1 MILAAAVLALTA
13 TAAGADP
20 ARQLRKYESRHFT
33 MQFEGRE
40 DPALVWALLERLES
54 AYRDVGR
61 RLGTFPGRR
70 VPVMLY
76 TEGEFP
82 ARASV
87 PHWAQG
93 LFDGQIRLAVSWA
106 ALRDERLDKTLR
118 HEYTHALVHART
130 RGNVPTWLSE
140 GLAVANEGR
149 GTERARRLGWA
160 ADRLIPLDELHG
172 SFMALPPAQIPLAY
186 AESEAAVRYLLA
198 RHGETAV
205 RALLARLGKAE
216 DFAAAIRD
224 VTGGTYADFQSAWKR
239 SIVGAGGAFSGPAPA
254 ESDPRRIDG

>member
-1 MILAAAVLALTA
+1 MATRRLLILPAVMLALTA
-13 TAAGADP
+13 TVAGADP
-20 ARQLRKYESRHFT
+20 ALQFRNYESRHFT
-33 MQFEGRE
+33 MRFEGRE

-61 RLGTFPGRR
+61 QLGAFPGSR

-76 TEGEFP
+76 TDGEFP
-82 ARASV
+82 AHASV

-106 ALRDERLDKTLR
+106 ALSEESLDRTLR

-140 GLAVANEGR
+140 GLAIVSENRETDG
-149 GTERARRLGWA
+149 ARRVMGNTGHV
-160 ADRLIPLDELHG
+160 IPLHELHG
-172 SFMALPPAQIPLAY
+172 SFLTLPPTRMALAY

-198 RHGETAV
+198 VHGDAAV
-205 RALLARLGKAE
+205 RTLLARLGE
-216 DFAAAIRD
+216 TGDFAAAIRD
-224 VTGGTYADFQSAWKR
+224 ATGGTYAEFQSAWMR
-239 SIVGAGGAFSGPAPA
+239 SL
-254 ESDPRRIDG
+254 IDARKTDG

>member
-1 MILAAAVLALTA
+1 MARRRPLILLAVLLAVAA
-13 TAAGADP
+13 TADGADP
-20 ARQLRKYESRHFT
+20 ALQFRKFESRHFT
-33 MQFEGRE
+33 VRFEGRE

-61 RLGTFPGRR
+61 KLGTFPARR

-76 TEGEFP
+76 TDGEFP
-82 ARASV
+82 VHASV
-87 PHWAQG
+87 PQWAQG

-106 ALRDERLDKTLR
+106 ALHEESLDKTLR

-149 GTERARRLGWA
+149 GTEREWNRARA

-172 SFMALPPAQIPLAY
+172 SFLSLPSVQIQLAY
-186 AESEAAVRYLLA
+186 AESAAAVDYLVS
-198 RHGETAV
+198 RHGASSV
-205 RALLARLGKAE
+205 RALLARLGKSR
-216 DFAAAIRD
+216 DFAAAFQEA
-224 VTGGTYADFQSAWKR
+224 VGMPYADFQAAWMR
-239 SIVGAGGAFSGPAPA
+239 SVVDSRRAGG
-254 ESDPRRIDG
+254 

>member
-20 ARQLRKYESRHFT
+20 ALQLRKYESRHFT
-33 MQFEGRE
+33 MRFEGRE

-61 RLGTFPGRR
+61 QLGAFPGSR
-70 VPVMLY
+70 VPVTLY

-82 ARASV
+82 AHASV

-149 GTERARRLGWA
+149 GTERERHLARA
-160 ADRLIPLDELHG
+160 TDRLIPLNELHG
-172 SFMALPPAQIPLAY
+172 SFLKLPPAQVQLAY

-198 RHGETAV
+198 RHGAPKV
-205 RALLARLGKAE
+205 RALLARLGE
-216 DFAAAIRD
+216 SRNFDAAFQEA
-224 VTGGTYADFQSAWKR
+224 VGVPYADFRAAWMR
-239 SIVGAGGAFSGPAPA
+239 SVVGAGGASSG
-254 ESDPRRIDG
+254 

>member
-1 MILAAAVLALTA
+1 MAKRHFLILLAAVLAV
-13 TAAGADP
+13 AAVVEGADP
-20 ARQLRKYESRHFT
+20 AVPFRKYESRHFT
-33 MQFEGRE
+33 VRFEGRE

-61 RLGTFPGRR
+61 QLGAFPGSR

-82 ARASV
+82 AHASV

-106 ALRDERLDKTLR
+106 ALRDESLDKTLR

-149 GTERARRLGWA
+149 GTERARHLARTT
-160 ADRLIPLDELHG
+160 DRLIPLDELHG
-172 SFMALPPAQIPLAY
+172 SFMTLPPTQVSLAY
-186 AESEAAVRYLLA
+186 AESEAAVSYLLA
-198 RHGETAV
+198 RHGEAAV
-205 RALLARLGKAE
+205 RALLMRLGEGE
-216 DFAAAIRD
+216 DFAAAIQGA
-224 VTGGTYADFQSAWKR
+224 TGGTYAEFQSAWMR
-239 SIVGAGGAFSGPAPA
+239 SLIGS
-254 ESDPRRIDG
+254 RRTDG